1 MTSHRYLENVT
12 TIPPFRL
19 APGDFVTR
27 RDLAVEYGGSTQ
39 GGIVATRR
47 SNMVFLFTDP
57 GHGSQFGYVYD
68 GFAED
73 GSAYYYTG
81 AGQNG
86 DQVVTHSNA
95 PIANASDRGSAIQ
108 LFAAD
113 GFMAGTGTKRQ
124 RYIGEFVLDPSEPF
138 QRMPALSTDGGEVRT
153 VLVFRLLPVGAIPS
167 PLIDAAGRSQL
178 PREPFAV
185 EVPTEINSA
194 QFFETAGTKGQ
205 LAVRRESDLV
215 ASFLASQTERQFSR
229 WAIILP
235 GERTRLLTD
244 VYDER
249 DQVLYEAKAIA
260 GRTDLRMAVGQLY
273 DYRRHIDV
281 TDLRCSVLLPERPTA
296 DLRDLLVDA
305 GLGLVFKDRNAF
317 NFELAGAPRR
327 RARAPR
333 A

>member
-1 MTSHRYLENVT
+1 MTTL
-12 TIPPFRL
+12 PPFRL

-39 GGIVATRR
+39 GGIVASRR

-68 GFAED
+68 GFTED
-73 GSAYYYTG
+73 GSAYHYTG

-95 PIANASDRGSAIQ
+95 PIANAAERGSTIQ

-113 GFMAGTGTKRQ
+113 GFVPGTGTKRQ
-124 RYIGEFVLDPSEPF
+124 RYIGEFVLDPSDPF
-138 QRMPALSTDGGEVRT
+138 QRMPALSTDRGEVRT
-153 VLVFRLLPVGAIPS
+153 VLVFRLLPVAAIPS
-167 PLIDAAGRSQL
+167 ALIDAAGQSQL

-194 QFFETAGTKGQ
+194 QFFETAGTSGQ

-215 ASFLASQTERQFSR
+215 ASFLGSQTDRPFSR
-229 WAIILP
+229 WAINLP
-235 GERTRLLTD
+235 AEHTRLLTD

-249 DQVLYEAKAIA
+249 DHVLYEAKAIA
-260 GRTDLRMAVGQLY
+260 GRSDLRMAVGQLY

-281 TDLRCSVLLPERPTA
+281 PDLRCSVLLPERPTA

-305 GLGLVFKDRNAF
+305 GLGLVFKDNDAF
-317 NFELAGAPRR
+317 NFELAGATRQRTSP
-327 RARAPR
+327 AQA
-333 A
+333 